1 MTLTLPQPIATYLQ
15 AKNDH
20 DIAAMLACFAADAVV
35 HDDGGEYRGSAAIG
49 EWTERITAEY
59 QLTLVITGVEHRDGT
74 LAVAI
79 RASGNFDGSPFPFIY
94 HFALAADHIAAL
106 RIEFAG

>member
-1 MTLTLPQPIATYLQ
+1 MTITLARAVASYLQ

-35 HDDGGEYRGSAAIG
+35 HDDGGEYRGLAAIG
-49 EWTERITAEY
+49 EWTKQITAEY
-59 QLTLVITGVEHRDGT
+59 QLSLIITGAEQHDGA

-79 RASGNFDGSPFPFIY
+79 VASGNFDGSPFPFIY
-94 HFALAADHIAAL
+94 HFTFADDRITAL
-106 RIEFAG
+106 RIDFAG